1 MNNMQPKQR
10 YIIALDQ
17 GTTSSRALI
26 FDQNT
31 RVVGKAQHELEQIFP
46 KQGWVEHD
54 PMEIWSSQRSA
65 LTEVLERHSISPEQI
80 NAIGITNQRETTIVW
95 DKQTGK
101 PIYNAIVW
109 QCRRTAG
116 ECEKLR
122 NQYQDLIKA
131 KTGLVLDPYFSASKI
146 HWILNHVPGAY
157 TKATQGELLF
167 GTVDTWLLW
176 KLTGGQVHATDPT
189 NASRTMLYNI
199 HEHTWDQELLDIFE
213 IPTAMLPEVRASSSV
228 MGHAQIGLANIPIA
242 GLAGDQQASLFGQ
255 QCFEPGNAKNTYGT
269 GCFLLMNTGSN
280 AVESKH
286 GLLTT
291 LAIAQDTKPAYAL
304 EGSVFMGGAVI
315 QWLRDQLGL
324 IRDSNDSAYFADKVP
339 DNEGVYLV
347 PAFVGLGAPY
357 WDPEARGSIN
367 GLTRGSNRNHIIR
380 AALESIAYQ
389 SLDILNAM
397 QQDAGLMIRTLSAD
411 GGGTQNAFLMQFQA
425 DMIQTDII
433 LAPQPES
440 SAFGAACLAGL
451 ATGFW
456 SSTTEIATYLT
467 TKKTYQ
473 PQLETTTQVNY
484 YQQWQHYVK
493 SALSHTKSNQP
504 YPANKTD
511 RR

>member
-1 MNNMQPKQR
+1 MQPEQQ

-26 FDQNT
+26 FDEKTNIIC
-31 RVVGKAQHELEQIFP
+31 KAQHELEQIFP
-46 KQGWVEHD
+46 KLGWVEHD

-65 LTEVLERHSISPEQI
+65 LTEVLERHSILPEQI

-95 DKQTGK
+95 DKTTGK

-109 QCRRTAG
+109 QCRRTADQ
-116 ECEKLR
+116 CTALR
-122 NQYQDLIKA
+122 DQYQHVIKE

-146 HWILNHVPGAY
+146 QWILNHVPGAY
-157 TKATQGELLF
+157 TKARKGELLF

-176 KLTGGQVHATDPT
+176 KLTGGKVHATDPT

-199 HEHTWDQELLDIFE
+199 HDHQWDKALLDIFE
-213 IPTAMLPEVRASSSV
+213 IPESMLPKVHASASV
-228 MGHAQIGLANIPIA
+228 MGHAQIGLARIPIA
-242 GLAGDQQASLFGQ
+242 SLAGDQQASLFGQ
-255 QCFEPGNAKNTYGT
+255 QCFEPGSAKNTYGT

-280 AVESKH
+280 AVASKH

-291 LAIAQDTKPAYAL
+291 LAIGHDTQPTYAL

-324 IRDSNDSAYFADKVP
+324 IRDCNDSAYFAAKVP
-339 DNEGVYLV
+339 NNEGVYLV

-389 SLDILNAM
+389 SLDILLAM
-397 QQDAGLMIRTLSAD
+397 QQDANLTIHTLNAD
-411 GGGTQNAFLMQFQA
+411 GGGTQNAFLMQFQS
-425 DMIQTDII
+425 DMIQADVV
-433 LAPQPES
+433 LAPQSES

-456 SSTTEIATYLT
+456 PSTDTIATHIT
-467 TKKTYQ
+467 SQKTYH
-473 PQLETTTQVNY
+473 PQLKPAIQANY

-493 SALSHTKSNQP
+493 SALSQTKSQQP
-504 YPANKTD
+504 YPASYPVHS
-511 RR
+511 